1 MYANHGCINMRALE
15 TAEFLE
21 AYESYVTPRFES
33 SARLS
38 ATPSPPV
45 VAGGFRSFL
54 TITVEQ
60 RAGAPD
66 VTGTRVQQRR
76 TPEASIDK
84 WYSAGGTAGE
94 RFGTGGCM
102 ARVSLYGG

>member
-1 MYANHGCINMRALE
+1 MYANRSCINMRALE

-21 AYESYVTPRFES
+21 AYESYVTRFES
-33 SARLS
+33 SVRLS
-38 ATPSPPV
+38 ATPSPPI
-45 VAGGFRSFL
+45 VADGFRSFL

-60 RAGAPD
+60 RAWAPD

-84 WYSAGGTAGE
+84 WYSAGGIAGE
-94 RFGTGGCM
+94 RFGTGSCM